1 MSGDLYSRIPLV
13 PHASGLSSRRN
24 SWTASTKCTAI
35 ISARVPSA
43 FRTHSNSPPTKRQ
56 ARAKKFEHHKPGA
69 IAQKSCYST
78 EDLSLIELPNVQCNK
93 PHGASSTK
101 QQPAL
106 HEIRL
111 SYPTTMRNVPKI
123 LSIRSVH
130 FHFRSDRAL
139 RSPELNSI
147 EARKPSNFQPDDF
160 NGLIPEVTASHV
172 HRPRNQTH
180 DSFISPNMSFTKRYA
195 AKKKKKKKHLYP
207 KHTSHPPTSFHAE
220 KTAQR

>member
-13 PHASGLSSRRN
+13 SHAPGLSSRRN
-24 SWTASTKCTAI
+24 SWKASTKCTAI

-56 ARAKKFEHHKPGA
+56 AKAKKFEHHKPGA
-69 IAQKSCYST
+69 IAQESCYST

-111 SYPTTMRNVPKI
+111 SYPKPRETSPKFSAYDPCICIFAATALFVPLDLI
-123 LSIRSVH
+123 
-130 FHFRSDRAL
+130 AL
-139 RSPELNSI
+139 RP
-147 EARKPSNFQPDDF
+147 
-160 NGLIPEVTASHV
+160 GSH
-172 HRPRNQTH
+172 QTF
-180 DSFISPNMSFTKRYA
+180 SLTTFMA
-195 AKKKKKKKHLYP
+195 
-207 KHTSHPPTSFHAE
+207 
-220 KTAQR
+220 